1 VRAAAANVNPILATG
16 VLLLVGFASAVVNT
30 LAGGGTFLTVPVMIL
45 LGYSPLTA
53 NATNRLALSVQGVGA
68 TALYRRQGRID
79 LRLGLRLSLLACL
92 GSGGGAYLATRLDEE
107 AFNRTIA
114 CLMIVTLG
122 VLLWLPADW
131 FARRPA
137 TGPPRPLLTAA
148 GFLLVGIYGGFFGA
162 GLGVFILLLLSAT
175 QRLDLVAGNAIK
187 SLVVLFLS
195 LVASLVFLWLGH
207 VDLVAAVPLAV
218 GNGLGGWLGARWSLS
233 GGDVWIR
240 RLLIV
245 VVAAS
250 VYKLLG

>member
-1 VRAAAANVNPILATG
+1 VNPILATG
-16 VLLLVGFASAVVNT
+16 ALLLVGFASAVVNT
-30 LAGGGTFLTVPVMIL
+30 LAGGGTFLAVPAMIL

-53 NATNRLALSVQGVGA
+53 NATNRLALTVQGAGA

-79 LRLGLRLSLLACL
+79 LRLGLRLSLIACL

-114 CLMIVTLG
+114 CLMVVTLG

-137 TGPPRPLLTAA
+137 TGSPRPLLTGA

>member
-1 VRAAAANVNPILATG
+1 MNPILATG

-53 NATNRLALSVQGVGA
+53 NATNRLTLTVQGLGA
-68 TALYRRQGRID
+68 TAQFRRQGRID

-92 GSGGGAYLATRLDEE
+92 GSGGGAYLATRLDEQ

-114 CLMIVTLG
+114 GLMVVTLG

-137 TGPPRPLLTAA
+137 SGPPRPLLTAV
-148 GFLLVGIYGGFFGA
+148 GFLLAGIYGGFFGA
-162 GLGVFILLLLSAT
+162 GLGVFLLLLLAAT

-187 SLVVLFLS
+187 SLVVMCLS
-195 LVASLVFLWLGH
+195 LVAAAVFLWLGH
-207 VDLVAAVPLAV
+207 VDLVAAAPLAV
-218 GNGLGGWLGARWSLS
+218 GNGLGGWLGARWSIR

>member
-1 VRAAAANVNPILATG
+1 MNTVLTTG
-16 VLLLVGFASAVVNT
+16 ALLLVGFASAVVNT

-53 NATNRLALSVQGVGA
+53 NATNRLALTVQGVGA
-68 TALYRRQGRID
+68 TAHYRRQGRID
-79 LRLGLRLSLLACL
+79 MRLGLRLSLLACL
-92 GSGGGAYLATRLDEE
+92 GSGGGAYLATRLDEQ
-107 AFNRTIA
+107 AFNLTIA
-114 CLMIVTLG
+114 CLMVVTLG

-137 TGPPRPLLTAA
+137 TGPPRPWLTAA
-148 GFLLVGIYGGFFGA
+148 GFLLAGIYGGFFGA
-162 GLGVFILLLLSAT
+162 GLGVFLLLLLSAT

-187 SLVVLFLS
+187 SLVVLWLS
-195 LVASLVFLWLGH
+195 LVASIVFVWLGH
-207 VDLVAAVPLAV
+207 VDLLAAVPLAV
-218 GNGLGGWLGARWSLS
+218 GNGLGGWLGARWSIS

>member
-1 VRAAAANVNPILATG
+1 MNPIVTA
-16 VLLLVGFASAVVNT
+16 VALLLVGFASAVVNT

-53 NATNRLALSVQGVGA
+53 NATNRLALTVQGLGA

-79 LRLGLRLSLLACL
+79 LRLGLRLSLLACV

-107 AFNRTIA
+107 SFNRTIA
-114 CLMIVTLG
+114 CLMVVTLG
-122 VLLWLPADW
+122 VLLWLPAGW

-137 TGPPRPLLTAA
+137 SGPPRPLLTAA
-148 GFLLVGIYGGFFGA
+148 GFLLAGVYGGFFGA
-162 GLGVFILLLLSAT
+162 GLGVFILLLLAAT

-195 LVASLVFLWLGH
+195 LVASGVFLWLGH

-218 GNGLGGWLGARWSLS
+218 GNGVGGWLGARWSLA

-250 VYKLLG
+250 VYKLLR